1 MSKNKNH
8 IDQLTPELIDKYQK
22 GLLSEDEQYQV
33 ERLMLNSDFDNEAM
47 EGFAHYDGNMIND
60 LTSLNQQLEQR
71 IVKEKNDSSFFFFK
85 IAASILLLCLCSY
98 LVWDII
104 NEPTEQQ
111 IAQNKEIE
119 STETPIEEESL
130 AEAEVEVDEDIEI
143 DKKTEAK
150 DLIQPPIIA
159 QKKEPEKNIDLKT
172 NEFIALADT
181 EATIE
186 SLSPEQAKESIPEEL
201 PSESDFD
208 ELIYEAEVNDSD
220 ISKAISGKVAGV
232 NITSDTVIN
241 FDQLATISKKE
252 SDEESKSRKKSIAR
266 SATPSMSGVTA
277 LDVAKERFNSMVNGK
292 VTSLE
297 DGEPLPGV
305 NVVLKGSTV
314 GTVTDIEGNFQLN
327 NIDSIVDNTLVIS
340 FIGLATE
347 EIEIGDRSKV
357 DIQMGSDVAQLSE
370 VVVVG
375 YGSSST
381 SEVDK
386 SINTWNN
393 SRPSIPMSEF
403 KKYLKDNMR
412 NDDSNE
418 VKGKVTV
425 RFDILNNGQL
435 INFEI
440 KRSLNDYYDQ
450 EAIRL
455 IKDGPEWLPAEQNGN
470 FVMSSAIVT
479 VRFEKK

>member
-33 ERLMLNSDFDNEAM
+33 ERLMLNSDFDSEAM
-47 EGFAHYDGNMIND
+47 EGFAHYDGDMIND

-71 IVKEKNDSSFFFFK
+71 IVKEKNDSSFFLFK

-104 NEPTEQQ
+104 NNPTEPQ

-119 STETPIEEESL
+119 AAEKPIEAESL
-130 AEAEVEVDEDIEI
+130 AEAEVEVDEDVEI
-143 DKKTEAK
+143 DKKTEKNA
-150 DLIQPPIIA
+150 LIRPSV
-159 QKKEPEKNIDLKT
+159 KTEKSIDLKT
-172 NEFIALADT
+172 DEFMALADT
-181 EATIE
+181 EEEVE
-186 SLSPEQAKESIPEEL
+186 SLSPKQANEPILEEL
-201 PSESDFD
+201 PSESNFD
-208 ELIYEAEVNDSD
+208 ELISEAEVNDSD
-220 ISKAISGKVAGV
+220 ISKAISNKVAGV
-232 NITSDTVIN
+232 NITSDTAIT
-241 FDQLATISKKE
+241 FDQLANISKKE
-252 SDEESKSRKKSIAR
+252 SDGESKSRKKSIAR
-266 SATPSMSGVTA
+266 STTPSMSGVTA

-297 DGEPLPGV
+297 DGKPLPGV

-357 DIQMGSDVAQLSE
+357 DIQMGNDVAQLSE

-386 SINTWNN
+386 SINTWTN

-403 KKYLKDNMR
+403 KKYLKDNTR
-412 NDDSNE
+412 YDESNE